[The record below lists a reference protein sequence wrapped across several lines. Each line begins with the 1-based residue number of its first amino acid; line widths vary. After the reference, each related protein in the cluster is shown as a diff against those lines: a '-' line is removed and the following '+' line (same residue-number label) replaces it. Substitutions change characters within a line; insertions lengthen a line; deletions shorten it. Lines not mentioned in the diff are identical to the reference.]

1 MVKRNESNEGIILP
15 KLNSSTYIY
24 IYIYFNALNNYRN
37 FASNFLEILYRN

>member
-15 KLNSSTYIY
+15 KLNSSTY